1 MAFVHLNNRSQYS
14 LLDGAMAPK
23 RLAGLASGMG
33 MPAVALVD
41 TCNLYGAYEFYT
53 ACKGAEVQAVVGSN
67 LWVWP
72 EGLEAIQHGK
82 GDGGWSINL
91 LIEAGPQARSVE
103 AREDDYLAY
112 RNLSALITSA
122 IFDGMH
128 YRPRTDFQQ
137 LAQHQTG
144 LVAMVGGLQS
154 PLGAA
159 IRSGRPDEARSALEQ
174 LRSIFGE
181 DHLFIELQDYGLAHQ
196 SEVNQLG
203 RELAS
208 EFSIPTIVTNDC
220 RYPEATD
227 AVTLDLL
234 NCIGRGETID
244 SRDRARLPTDQQYF
258 KSEDDIRPFP
268 E

>member
-23 RLAGLASGMG
+23 RLATLASESNMS
-33 MPAVALVD
+33 AVALVD

-67 LWVWP
+67 LWIWP
-72 EGLEAIQHGK
+72 EGLDSLQQGMK
-82 GDGGWSINL
+82 DGGWSINL
-91 LIEAGPQARSVE
+91 IEAGPNARSLR

-128 YRPRTDFQQ
+128 FRPRTDYER
-137 LAQHQTG
+137 LNQHHEG

-159 IRSGRPDEARSALEQ
+159 IRSGRPEDARVAIEH

-181 DHLFIELQDYGLAHQ
+181 DHLFVELQDYGLAHQ
-196 SEVNQLG
+196 AEVNQLG
-203 RELAS
+203 RELAA
-208 EFSIPTIVTNDC
+208 EFFFDSNDC
-220 RYPEATD
+220 H
-227 AVTLDLL
+227 
-234 NCIGRGETID
+234 
-244 SRDRARLPTDQQYF
+244 
-258 KSEDDIRPFP
+258 K
-268 E
+268 

>member
-1 MAFVHLNNRSQYS
+1 MALMSFTPLARAQKFRP
-14 LLDGAMAPK
+14 LWAPT
-23 RLAGLASGMG
+23 S
-33 MPAVALVD
+33 
-41 TCNLYGAYEFYT
+41 
-53 ACKGAEVQAVVGSN
+53 
-67 LWVWP
+67 VWP

-91 LIEAGPQARSVE
+91 LIEAGPKARSVA

-159 IRSGRPDEARSALEQ
+159 IRSGRPDVARSALEQ
-174 LRSIFGE
+174 LDPS
-181 DHLFIELQDYGLAHQ
+181 LAKTT
-196 SEVNQLG
+196 S
-203 RELAS
+203 S
-208 EFSIPTIVTNDC
+208 
-220 RYPEATD
+220 
-227 AVTLDLL
+227 
-234 NCIGRGETID
+234 
-244 SRDRARLPTDQQYF
+244 
-258 KSEDDIRPFP
+258 
-268 E
+268 